1 MTFFFFLK
9 KNNYILNNALVKFLS
24 TVKKG
29 RGVVMRLWIL
39 LYGCQQHDPDN
50 KPWELFYDSMI
61 FFTTTCPWLTRP
73 ASTTKFTG
81 YQIPTSLHFRSL
93 QSHLWHVVFTILVYL
108 FPWPMQAYLS
118 APTLVTVPILP
129 FSTCYR
135 FLQVHPSLLHS
146 LGQIHCIPSLTD
158 PLTFFHTTQ
167 MLSLMTRTE
176 VYINKIKSVSLS
188 WVHQ

>member
-1 MTFFFFLK
+1 
-9 KNNYILNNALVKFLS
+9 
-24 TVKKG
+24 
-29 RGVVMRLWIL
+29 MRLWIL
-39 LYGCQQHDPDN
+39 LYGCQQHDLDN

-73 ASTTKFTG
+73 ASTTKLTG
-81 YQIPTSLHFRSL
+81 YQIPTPLHFRSL
-93 QSHLWHVVFTILVYL
+93 QSHLWHVVCTILVYL

-135 FLQVHPSLLHS
+135 FLQVRPSLLHS
-146 LGQIHCIPSLTD
+146 LGQIHCIPPLTN

-188 WVHQ
+188 